1 MTASVWIRY
10 QIIAPG
16 EKPLG
21 VPFQLQPVILL
32 RLETLIL
39 LEQVELKYRTDGG
52 AEFKGNVLVRVCS
65 AIPSSLD
72 IHSDCAGLFDPLLCT
87 EGKSMQTG
95 PAL

>member
-1 MTASVWIRY
+1 MD

-21 VPFQLQPVILL
+21 IPFQLQPVILL
-32 RLETLIL
+32 RLETLVL

-65 AIPSSLD
+65 AIPSSWTYIPTEPVFS
-72 IHSDCAGLFDPLLCT
+72 IHSFALWD
-87 EGKSMQTG
+87 KSMQTG